1 MRELSKE
8 MILKLHRETIIKHG
22 GLDGV
27 RDEELLL
34 SSIYSPYQTFGGED
48 LYPTIIDKSAR
59 MSYLIVKN
67 HPFVD
72 GNKRTAFLVLSTMLV
87 LNNITLFAGKKDIV
101 RIFQKLASGEITYRY
116 FLVWV
121 KAHTE

>member
-1 MRELSKE
+1 MRGLSKE
-8 MILKLHRETIIKHG
+8 MILKLYRETIIKHG
-22 GLDGV
+22 GLDGI
-27 RDEELLL
+27 RDEKILL
-34 SSIYSPYQTFGGED
+34 SSIYSPYQTFGRED

-87 LNNITLFAGKKDIV
+87 LNNITLFAEKKDII
-101 RIFQKLASGEITYRY
+101 RIFQKLESGEITYNN